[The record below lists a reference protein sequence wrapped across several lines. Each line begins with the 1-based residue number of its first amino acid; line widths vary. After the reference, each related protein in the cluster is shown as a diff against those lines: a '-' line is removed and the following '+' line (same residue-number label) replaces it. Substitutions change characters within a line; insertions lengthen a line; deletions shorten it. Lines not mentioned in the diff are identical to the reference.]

1 MSGAERT
8 AATRTG
14 GDQYAA
20 LVDAAQH
27 GDDIALAELV
37 RLTQPAVW
45 RLCRAL
51 SDPAD
56 IDDLTQEVF
65 LRAVK
70 NLATF
75 RFDAPFM
82 PWLLTIARRV
92 CADHVRRNERRRRLV
107 RRLSGETRDE
117 LAHAD
122 TSDIHALI
130 NCLEPDR
137 KLAFVLT
144 QVVGLSYE
152 EAAEICDCPIGTI
165 RSRVARARTELLTI
179 VRQADTA

>member
-14 GDQYAA
+14 GDQYAT

-51 SDPAD
+51 IDAAD
-56 IDDLTQEVF
+56 VDDLTQEVF

-130 NCLEPDR
+130 
-137 KLAFVLT
+137 
-144 QVVGLSYE
+144 
-152 EAAEICDCPIGTI
+152 I
-165 RSRVARARTELLTI
+165 RLK
-179 VRQADTA
+179 